1 MRHTVSK
8 IVLER
13 ERLFDSLKDANPS
26 QGNFLFIHTREKS
39 SLVMERL
46 LSKGVVIRDCS
57 SFPGMDGHCIR
68 VTVGT
73 PEQNE
78 RFLRAYWESE

>member
-1 MRHTVSK
+1 M
-8 IVLER
+8 
-13 ERLFDSLKDANPS
+13 KDAFPS

-57 SFPGMDGHCIR
+57 SFPGADCYCIR

-78 RFLRAYWESE
+78 RFMRAYQESE